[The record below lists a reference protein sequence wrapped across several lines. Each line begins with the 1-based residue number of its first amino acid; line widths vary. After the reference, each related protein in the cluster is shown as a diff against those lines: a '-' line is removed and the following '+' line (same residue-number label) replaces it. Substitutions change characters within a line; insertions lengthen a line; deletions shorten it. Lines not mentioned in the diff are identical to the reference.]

1 LALEPDF
8 GQIEV
13 PRVAADFVGIQFHKQ
28 AGTKR
33 LNRRIEHE

>member
-28 AGTKR
+28 AKTDQSDSTAG
-33 LNRRIEHE
+33 